1 MKNSWW
7 RFCKILWPSQNIWT
21 LIKNMVS
28 AWRNFKFFF
37 YRHFWPK
44 ILKCHPHSIL
54 TKETM
59 VVFVI
64 YCFNAKKILLN
75 HRELLF
81 ECALCTFANM
91 YRRDLVWHLREHH
104 RKEHGFSDGQLVK
117 EFVHMPKDLRKIIC
131 IKCSETEAHEN
142 AVWLAVDPNEVC
154 GEIFYLKSWLFNKV
168 HLWCIH
174 VH

>member
-1 MKNSWW
+1 
-7 RFCKILWPSQNIWT
+7 
-21 LIKNMVS
+21 
-28 AWRNFKFFF
+28 
-37 YRHFWPK
+37 
-44 ILKCHPHSIL
+44 
-54 TKETM
+54 M

-154 GEIFYLKSWLFNKV
+154 GEIFNFKS
-168 HLWCIH
+168 
-174 VH
+174 

>member
-1 MKNSWW
+1 MAKGSL
-7 RFCKILWPSQNIWT
+7 ISEGIMT
-21 LIKNMVS
+21 LVPLPTKSVKSRPWAESLNKLFTEKCGK
-28 AWRNFKFFF
+28 FKFSAQGRDLAPFVGNG
-37 YRHFWPK
+37 
-44 ILKCHPHSIL
+44 
-54 TKETM
+54 TKVKMPSE
-59 VVFVI
+59 I
-64 YCFNAKKILLN
+64 KPPLKKILLN

-154 GEIFYLKSWLFNKV
+154 GELFNFKYF
-168 HLWCIH
+168 
-174 VH
+174 

>member
-1 MKNSWW
+1 MVPFVGNGTKV
-7 RFCKILWPSQNIWT
+7 KMPSE
-21 LIKNMVS
+21 IK
-28 AWRNFKFFF
+28 
-37 YRHFWPK
+37 PP
-44 ILKCHPHSIL
+44 L
-54 TKETM
+54 
-59 VVFVI
+59 
-64 YCFNAKKILLN
+64 KKILLN

-154 GEIFYLKSWLFNKV
+154 DELFNFKYF
-168 HLWCIH
+168 
-174 VH
+174 